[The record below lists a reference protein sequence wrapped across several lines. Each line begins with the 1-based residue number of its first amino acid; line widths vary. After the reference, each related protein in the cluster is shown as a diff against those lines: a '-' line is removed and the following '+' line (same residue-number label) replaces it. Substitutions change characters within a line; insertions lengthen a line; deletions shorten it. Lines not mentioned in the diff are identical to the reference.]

1 MGFNLIGLGLD
12 INSITIEAKQA
23 IEKSNKVYLER
34 YTVDFPY
41 TKKELEKKL
50 EKKIIPLNR
59 ENVEDESIL
68 EEARNSDIAL
78 LVYGDSLSAT
88 THTQLI
94 LSCKKNKI
102 KYKVYHNASII
113 NAIAQTGLQLYKFGK
128 TASMPQWKKNYT
140 PTSFLNYYKENK
152 SISAHTLLLT
162 DIGLEIKQAIEQLE
176 EASKKEKQEIEKII
190 VISNAGLENQKIYYD
205 TLEKIKKINLQKP
218 YCIIIPDKL
227 HFIEEEALNEFKE
240 KLIN

>member
-1 MGFNLIGLGLD
+1 MTFNLIGLGLTKK
-12 INSITIEAKQA
+12 SITLEAKEA
-23 IEKSNKVYLER
+23 IKKSKEVYLEG

-41 TKKELEKKL
+41 TSQELEK
-50 EKKIIPLNR
+50 EIQKKITPLNR

-68 EEARNSDIAL
+68 KKAKNNNISL

-94 LSCKKNKI
+94 LSCKKKKI
-102 KYKVYHNASII
+102 KYKVYHNASIL

-128 TASMPQWKKNYT
+128 TASMPQWRKNYT

-162 DIGLEIKQAIEQLE
+162 DIGLELKEAIEQLQ
-176 EASKKEKQEIEKII
+176 EAIKKEKCDIEKII
-190 VISNAGLENQKIYYD
+190 VLSNAGLENQKIYYD
-205 TLEKIKKINLQKP
+205 TLEKLKKINVRKP
-218 YCIIIPDKL
+218 YCIIIPEKL
-227 HFIEEEALNEFKE
+227 HFIEQEALDEFKE
-240 KLIN
+240 E